1 MEVAGEGEN
10 AISTEAQKEET
21 REVIRRA
28 KVGTINQSIN

>member
-1 MEVAGEGEN
+1 MEVAGESKD
-10 AISTEAQKEET
+10 ATEAQKEET